1 MTVYSKFYLMWI
13 KIIKFY
19 LEVSLFIAY
28 KKNGFTL
35 LELMIVLVIV
45 GLLAGIIGP
54 NLFKNLDK
62 SETTVVKAQVDAFT
76 KAIDQYRL
84 DVGEF
89 PNSNEG
95 LKVLVQAGENS
106 ENWKGPYIK
115 KIPLDP
121 WGMPYQYRVPS
132 EFNLNYDVFSTGKD
146 KKIGGE
152 GENLDIGNW

>member
-1 MTVYSKFYLMWI
+1 MQLI
-13 KIIKFY
+13 H
-19 LEVSLFIAY
+19 

-62 SETTVVKAQVDAFT
+62 SETTVAVAQIDSFT

-84 DVGEF
+84 DVGQF
-89 PNSNEG
+89 PSNSEG
-95 LKVLVQAGENS
+95 LSVLVQSGSNNEK
-106 ENWKGPYIK
+106 WKGPYIK

-121 WGMPYQYRVPS
+121 WGMPYQYRIPS
-132 EFNLNYDVFSTGKD
+132 EHNLNYDVFSTGKD
-146 KKIGGE
+146 KKNGGE
-152 GENLDIGNW
+152 GENADIGNW